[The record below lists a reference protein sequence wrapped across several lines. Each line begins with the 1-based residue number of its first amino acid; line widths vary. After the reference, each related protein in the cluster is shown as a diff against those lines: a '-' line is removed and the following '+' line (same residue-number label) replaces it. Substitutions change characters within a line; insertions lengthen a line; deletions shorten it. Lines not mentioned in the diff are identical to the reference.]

1 MSSNSLNLRNVK
13 DAIYNNIYLISENG
27 GLDNIRDLISTVSVD
42 DIDGL
47 ISVINSK
54 APKQNPEFTGTV
66 TVPDGSLSI
75 DDVLTLRATL
85 ESKAPKD
92 NPTLT
97 GTVSLPGATFYTGF
111 GGPVFTQSLSFTNGV
126 HGISKS

>member
-1 MSSNSLNLRNVK
+1 MSSSSLSFTNIK
-13 DAIYNNIYLISENG
+13 DAVYNNLYLINEDG
-27 GLDNIRDLISTVSVD
+27 GIDDIRDLLSTSSGD
-42 DIDGL
+42 MSSIMAEL
-47 ISVINSK
+47 NKK

-97 GTVSLPGATFYTGF
+97 GTVNLPG
-111 GGPVFTQSLSFTNGV
+111 VFMIQSMVVQYLINQ
-126 HGISKS
+126 